1 MLVWFAGL
9 SIVIVWQV
17 FRDPAVDYRLVMAGA
32 VAPDVVEVVTG
43 GHGVAH
49 SLVASAALLVVVMV
63 ATRGRRGL
71 RRRLL
76 ALPVGALLHLV
87 LDAAWTEAELFWWP
101 LLGWEP
107 AGDAPPSLH
116 RPVVVLA
123 LQEATGLAALAWWWR
138 RFRLD
143 ERERRRVFV
152 RTGRVGRDLVS

>member
-1 MLVWFAGL
+1 MLFWFAGP
-9 SIVIVWQV
+9 SIVVVWQV

-32 VAPDVVEVVTG
+32 VAPDAVEVVTG

-49 SLVASAALLVVVMV
+49 SLVASAGLLVVVMV

-116 RPVVVLA
+116 RPVAVLA
-123 LQEATGLAALAWWWR
+123 LQEAAGLAALGWWWR
-138 RFRLD
+138 RFRLG
-143 ERERRRVFV
+143 ERERRVAFV